1 MAADF
6 ASAAVPKKGYR
17 LSMTKLLEEA
27 VQKVQALPLEM
38 QEQAARM
45 LLAYAGDEEPI
56 LALTPEEEA
65 DLLEAQAEMRR
76 GEFATAAEVEAV
88 LAKYRR

>member
-1 MAADF
+1 M
-6 ASAAVPKKGYR
+6 
-17 LSMTKLLEEA
+17 MKLLEEA
-27 VQKVQALPLEM
+27 VQKVQALPPEM

-45 LLAYAGDEEPI
+45 LFAYAGDEEPI
-56 LALTPEEEA
+56 LRLTPEEEA
-65 DLLEAQAEMRR
+65 DLMEAQAERTR

>member
-1 MAADF
+1 
-6 ASAAVPKKGYR
+6 
-17 LSMTKLLEEA
+17 MTKLLEEA
-27 VQKVQALPLEM
+27 VQKVQALTLEM

-65 DLLEAQAEMRR
+65 DSLEAQAEMRR
-76 GEFATAAEVEAV
+76 GEFATAAEVEGV